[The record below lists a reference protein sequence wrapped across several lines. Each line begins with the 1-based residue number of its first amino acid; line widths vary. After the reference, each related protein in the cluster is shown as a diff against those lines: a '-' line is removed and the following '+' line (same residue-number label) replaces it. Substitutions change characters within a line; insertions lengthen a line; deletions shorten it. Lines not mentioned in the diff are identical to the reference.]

1 MNFNNPRLDELL
13 RHAKNCAAIGSPDL
27 AEDYLH
33 KAVSYG
39 REMGVR
45 VPHDVRGQI
54 ISNARMIQKE
64 IEIEFTEMQ
73 TYFSGRR

>member
-1 MNFNNPRLDELL
+1 MNSQLDELL
-13 RHAKNCAAIGSPDL
+13 KHARNCAAIGIPEL

-39 REMGVR
+39 REIGVR
-45 VPHDVRGQI
+45 VPHDVRTQI
-54 ISNARMIQKE
+54 ISNARRIQKE
-64 IEIEFTEMQ
+64 IEIEYAETQ